1 MFFVCRYQ
9 KIAMNLSIDL
19 ERNEPKQPVLTAKKK
34 KSENLR
40 YSKYSETLQLES
52 LKKKSNIWKAQ
63 DSLL

>member
-1 MFFVCRYQ
+1 
-9 KIAMNLSIDL
+9 MNQNNLCWL
-19 ERNEPKQPVLTAKKK
+19 QKKK

-52 LKKKSNIWKAQ
+52 LKEKSNIWKAQ

>member
-1 MFFVCRYQ
+1 
-9 KIAMNLSIDL
+9 MNLSIDL

-52 LKKKSNIWKAQ
+52 LKEKSNIWKAQ